1 MVLLVAMVTDFL
13 FPFVAFHSPRHD
25 RCRKIYIVEAYRDA
39 RGSNTSAHHH
49 SVCWAR
55 SKPSDEYHVS
65 VKLNHFQVIGD
76 ETSAIDSVLKA
87 DVWRDH
93 LMKEQMI
100 LDTKLTALDTEGDEK
115 RFEDAREDL
124 SSRLAEVHSRLAE
137 MDAASGPARAASL
150 LAGMHITTYSWSSLK
165 VCLGLGFDELDQ
177 QRPTKSFSG
186 GWRCVYRSLDML
198 AFI

>member
-1 MVLLVAMVTDFL
+1 MVAVMVLLVAMVTAFL
-13 FPFVAFHSPRHD
+13 FSFCAFHSLRHT
-25 RCRKIYIVEAYRDA
+25 RCRKIYIIAAYRDA
-39 RGSNTSAHHH
+39 RTSNTSTHHH
-49 SVCWAR
+49 SVCRAR
-55 SKPSDEYHVS
+55 SKPSDERHVGF
-65 VKLNHFQVIGD
+65 KFNLFQVIGD

-150 LAGMHITTYSWSSLK
+150 LAGMHMAIYS
-165 VCLGLGFDELDQ
+165 
-177 QRPTKSFSG
+177 
-186 GWRCVYRSLDML
+186 
-198 AFI
+198 

>member
-13 FPFVAFHSPRHD
+13 FPFCFHSPRHD
-25 RCRKIYIVEAYRDA
+25 RCRKIYIIAAYRDA
-39 RGSNTSAHHH
+39 RGSNTSTHHH
-49 SVCWAR
+49 SVCRAR
-55 SKPSDEYHVS
+55 SKSSDECHVGF
-65 VKLNHFQVIGD
+65 KLNLFQVIGD

-150 LAGMHITTYSWSSLK
+150 LAGMHMTTYS
-165 VCLGLGFDELDQ
+165 
-177 QRPTKSFSG
+177 
-186 GWRCVYRSLDML
+186 
-198 AFI
+198 